1 MSKEVF
7 IDLILAIRKQLS
19 WQLSWLSKLEQALGG
34 VILDEPADAITDM
47 IDAIEKSFDTTPW
60 PDEFYEE
67 IFQPDDSKINL
78 DLLYNK
84 IIELKIDKK

>member
-19 WQLSWLSKLEQALGG
+19 WLSKLEQALGG
-34 VILDEPADAITDM
+34 VILYGPADGITDM
-47 IDAIEKSFDTTPW
+47 VDAIEKAFDTTPW

-67 IFQPDDSKINL
+67 IFQQDDNKINL

-84 IIELKIDKK
+84 IIELKTDKK

>member
-7 IDLILAIRKQLS
+7 IDLILAIRK
-19 WQLSWLSKLEQALGG
+19 QLSWLSKLEQALGG

-47 IDAIEKSFDTTPW
+47 LDAIEKAFDTTPW

>member
-1 MSKEVF
+1 MSKEAF

-19 WQLSWLSKLEQALGG
+19 WLSKLEQALGRI
-34 VILDEPADAITDM
+34 ILDEPTDAITDM
-47 IDAIEKSFDTTPW
+47 VDAIEKAFDTPLW
-60 PDEFYEE
+60 PEEFYEE

-84 IIELKIDKK
+84 IIELKTDKK

>member
-1 MSKEVF
+1 MSKEAF

-19 WQLSWLSKLEQALGG
+19 WLSKLEQALGRI
-34 VILDEPADAITDM
+34 ILDEPTDAITGM
-47 IDAIEKSFDTTPW
+47 VDAIEKAFGTTPW
-60 PDEFYEE
+60 PEEFYEE

-84 IIELKIDKK
+84 IIELKTDKK

>member
-1 MSKEVF
+1 METSEYY
-7 IDLILAIRKQLS
+7 
-19 WQLSWLSKLEQALGG
+19 GG
-34 VILDEPADAITDM
+34 TY
-47 IDAIEKSFDTTPW
+47 

>member
-7 IDLILAIRKQLS
+7 ITLVLAIRKQLN
-19 WQLSWLSKLEQALGG
+19 WLSKLEQALGG
-34 VILDEPADAITDM
+34 IILDEPTEAITDM
-47 IDAIEKSFDTTPW
+47 VDAIEKAFDTTPW
-60 PDEFYEE
+60 PDEFYKE

-84 IIELKIDKK
+84 IIELKVDKK

>member
-7 IDLILAIRKQLS
+7 INLVLAIRKQLS
-19 WQLSWLSKLEQALGG
+19 WLSKVEQALGQ

-47 IDAIEKSFDTTPW
+47 VDAIEKAFGTTPW

-67 IFQPDDSKINL
+67 IFQQDDSKINL

-84 IIELKIDKK
+84 IIELKTDKK

>member
-1 MSKEVF
+1 MSKEAF
-7 IDLILAIRKQLS
+7 IDLILAIRK
-19 WQLSWLSKLEQALGG
+19 QLSWLSKLEQALGG

-47 IDAIEKSFDTTPW
+47 VDAIEKSFGTTPW

-67 IFQPDDSKINL
+67 IFQPDDNKINL
-78 DLLYNK
+78 DILYNK

>member
-1 MSKEVF
+1 MV
-7 IDLILAIRKQLS
+7 
-19 WQLSWLSKLEQALGG
+19 
-34 VILDEPADAITDM
+34 
-47 IDAIEKSFDTTPW
+47 DAIEKSFVTTPW

>member
-19 WQLSWLSKLEQALGG
+19 WLSKVEQALGG
-34 VILDEPADAITDM
+34 VILDEPAGAITDM
-47 IDAIEKSFDTTPW
+47 IDAIEKAFDTTPW

-67 IFQPDDSKINL
+67 IFQQDDNKINL

-84 IIELKIDKK
+84 IIELKTDKK

>member
-7 IDLILAIRKQLS
+7 ISLVLAIRKQLS
-19 WQLSWLSKLEQALGG
+19 WVSKLEQALGQI
-34 VILDEPADAITDM
+34 ILDEPADAITDM
-47 IDAIEKSFDTTPW
+47 VDAIEKAFNTTPW

-67 IFQPDDSKINL
+67 IFQSDDSKIDL

-84 IIELKIDKK
+84 IIELKTNKK

>member
-7 IDLILAIRKQLS
+7 IDLILAIRK
-19 WQLSWLSKLEQALGG
+19 QLSWLSKLEQALGG

-47 IDAIEKSFDTTPW
+47 IDAIEKSFCTTPW

-67 IFQPDDSKINL
+67 IFQPDDNKINL
-78 DLLYNK
+78 DILYNK

>member
-7 IDLILAIRKQLS
+7 VSLILAIRK
-19 WQLSWLSKLEQALGG
+19 QLSWLSKLEQALEPI
-34 VILDEPADAITDM
+34 ILEEPAAAISDM
-47 IDAIEKSFDTTPW
+47 VDAIEKAFNTTPW

-78 DLLYNK
+78 DLLYSK
-84 IIELKIDKK
+84 IIELKAHEK

>member
-19 WQLSWLSKLEQALGG
+19 WLSKLEQALGG
-34 VILDEPADAITDM
+34 IILDEPADAITDM
-47 IDAIEKSFDTTPW
+47 VDAIEKVFAPPLW
-60 PDEFYEE
+60 AEEFYEE

-78 DLLYNK
+78 DLLYSK
-84 IIELKIDKK
+84 IIELKTDKK

>member
-7 IDLILAIRKQLS
+7 IDLILAIRKQLG
-19 WQLSWLSKLEQALGG
+19 WLSKLEQALGG

-47 IDAIEKSFDTTPW
+47 VDAIEKAFDTTPW

-67 IFQPDDSKINL
+67 MFQPDDNKIKV
-78 DLLYNK
+78 DIVYNK

>member
-7 IDLILAIRKQLS
+7 IDLILAIRK
-19 WQLSWLSKLEQALGG
+19 QLSWLSKLEQALGG
-34 VILDEPADAITDM
+34 VILDEPTDAITAM
-47 IDAIEKSFDTTPW
+47 VDAIEKAFGTTPW

-67 IFQPDDSKINL
+67 IFQPDDNKINL

-84 IIELKIDKK
+84 IIELKTDKKQD

>member
-7 IDLILAIRKQLS
+7 IDLILAIRK
-19 WQLSWLSKLEQALGG
+19 QLSWLSKLEQALGG
-34 VILDEPADAITDM
+34 VILDEPAEAITDM
-47 IDAIEKSFDTTPW
+47 VDAIEKAFDTTPW

-67 IFQPDDSKINL
+67 IFQQDDSKINL

-84 IIELKIDKK
+84 IIELKTDKK